1 MQFEEY
7 AAQDALGLAA
17 LISTGEVSADEVLD
31 AALTAVEARDPSLR
45 AFTGVYA
52 DRARAAVASGLP
64 GGCFR
69 GVPFAL
75 KDLWTAWTGTPTG
88 NGSNLLGGIVA
99 EHDDELVRRAIASGL
114 VVMGRT
120 TTPELGLSPTTEPL
134 ISGPTRN
141 PWSTDRS
148 AGGSSGGAAAAVA
161 AGLLPLAH
169 ATDGGGSIRIPASR
183 CGLFGL
189 KPTRGRVPS
198 GPARGEGWAGLSA
211 HHVVTRTVR
220 DSAAALDVLAGPEPG
235 QPYAAPPVSRP
246 FADEVGRPPGQLR
259 IGLCL
264 DAPNGAPVDPEVRAA
279 VERSAKRLEAL
290 GHHVG
295 VVAFPV
301 SADQLA
307 AVQATIITANV
318 AASIDARLEQLGRA
332 QQEGD
337 VEPVTAAFAEWGR
350 LATARQYL
358 EAVQTMHAIGRA
370 AARQLTDLDVL
381 LTPTCGDLAPPLGL
395 LAGDDLDRFVGAVGP
410 SGAFTSLANA
420 SGQPAMSV
428 PLDRAA
434 DGTPI
439 GTQLIGRFG
448 EEALLLRLAAQL
460 EAAHPWP
467 LLAPLPVDA

>member
-1 MQFEEY
+1 MQFQEY
-7 AAQDALGLAA
+7 ATQDALGLAA
-17 LISTGEVSADEVLD
+17 LVRSGEVTPEEVLD
-31 AALTAVEARDPSLR
+31 AALSAVDAFDPTLH

-52 DRARAAVASGLP
+52 DRARSVIAKGLP
-64 GGCFR
+64 DGCFR

-75 KDLWTAWTGTPTG
+75 KDLWTAWTGTPIG
-88 NGSNLLGGIVA
+88 NGSRLLGGTVA
-99 EHDDELVRRAIASGL
+99 EHDDELVRRALASGL

-120 TTPELGLSPTTEPL
+120 ATPELGLSPTTEPL
-134 ISGPTRN
+134 ATGPTRN
-141 PWSTDRS
+141 PWNTHRS

-198 GPARGEGWAGLSA
+198 GPARGEGWGGLSA

-235 QPYAAPPVSRP
+235 QPYAAPPVHGP
-246 FADEVGRPPGQLR
+246 FADEVGRSPGPLR
-259 IGLCL
+259 IGFCL

-279 VERSAKRLEAL
+279 VLRSAERLESL
-290 GHHVG
+290 GHRVES
-295 VVAFPV
+295 VSFPV

-307 AVQATIITANV
+307 AVQGTIITAHV
-318 AASIDARLEQLGRA
+318 AAVIDERLELLGRA
-332 QQEGD
+332 QREDD

-350 LATARQYL
+350 MATARQYL
-358 EAVQTMHAIGRA
+358 QAVQAMHAIGRA
-370 AARQLTDLDVL
+370 AARQLTDLDL
-381 LTPTCGDLAPPLGL
+381 LMTPTCGDLAPPLGL
-395 LAGDDLDRFVGAVGP
+395 LAGDDLERFVGAVGP

-439 GTQLIGRFG
+439 GTQFVARFG
-448 EEALLLRLAAQL
+448 AEALLLRLAAEL

-467 LLAPLPVDA
+467 LLAPFPVSA